1 MPARACIPVLTTV
14 RGSTFHV
21 PGSETRTPKPG
32 TRNLEPGTWNLEPG
46 TWNLEPGTW
55 NLEPGTWNLEPGT
68 SIIRCNHVDKDDERA
83 SQEGPQDDCGHR
95 SRPVLWRLCVL

>member
-14 RGSTFHV
+14 PGSRFHV

-46 TWNLEPGTW
+46 T
-55 NLEPGTWNLEPGT
+55 
-68 SIIRCNHVDKDDERA
+68 SIIRCTHVDKNDERA
-83 SQEGPQDDCGHR
+83 LQEGPQDDCGHR
-95 SRPVLWRLCVL
+95 SRPVLWRLCVLDLSGRLPGRQLHRRGARS